1 MICQKIDQMMETI
14 KIKCPNCGA
23 VLSVL
28 DDPSNQGK
36 NVKCPV
42 CKQTYPFTAFKAV
55 KPKISEEEDKTSIG
69 FAFNSDDAT
78 ALPDF
83 NKVET
88 IGYLLDKTTSERYIL
103 SEGLNLV
110 GRMTYQSAPQATVP
124 VKTSDRGFSRKHMNI
139 EVVKGSDKVFRYYVS
154 NAENKNKTTVN
165 GVELGSTDK
174 MILHDGDVIKSSNTE
189 LIFKIS

>member
-1 MICQKIDQMMETI
+1 METI

-23 VLSVL
+23 VLSVV

-42 CKQTYPFTAFKAV
+42 CKQTHPFVSFRPV

-69 FAFNSDDAT
+69 FGFNSDDAT

-88 IGYLLDKTTSERYIL
+88 VGHLLDKATSLEYAL
-103 SEGLNLV
+103 SQGLNII
-110 GRMTYQSAPQATVP
+110 GRMTYQSAPVATVP
-124 VKTSDRGFSRKHMNI
+124 IKTEDRGFSRKHMNI
-139 EVVKGSDKVFRYYVS
+139 EVVKGSDMVFRYYVS

-165 GVELGSTDK
+165 GVELGSNDK

-189 LIFKIS
+189 LIFKIG